1 MVIITNVGVWVRGH
15 GIKTYEKVTNY
26 ATGVFGAK
34 IMQQIAT
41 KECKD
46 FKIALK
52 LILVKLYKNKKQD
65 KN

>member
-1 MVIITNVGVWVRGH
+1 MRGH
-15 GIKTYEKVTNY
+15 GIKKYEKVTNY
-26 ATGVFGAK
+26 ATGVLGAK

-52 LILVKLYKNKKQD
+52 LILVKIIQKQKNKD